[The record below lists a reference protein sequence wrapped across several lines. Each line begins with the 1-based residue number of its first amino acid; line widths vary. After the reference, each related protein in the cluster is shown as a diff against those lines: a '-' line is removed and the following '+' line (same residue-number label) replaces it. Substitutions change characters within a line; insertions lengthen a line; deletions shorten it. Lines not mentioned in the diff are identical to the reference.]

1 MTVLRSTVAD
11 VDLDAIVANLGA
23 VARGGDRVI
32 AVVKADAY
40 GHGAEA
46 VSITLVE
53 ASAAM
58 LAVFTVDEAIV
69 LRAAGIRA
77 PILVLGGITGASE
90 ADAVVSHDLAAVVW
104 DQDRAGL
111 LARAAG
117 AAGRTAH
124 VHVKVDT
131 GLTRLGAPLDEAL
144 ARVSAVRELAHLA
157 VDGIFTH
164 FANADEAGDTFSAE
178 QLRRFAEVVAALP
191 ERPAFVHASASAG
204 VAALGP
210 LSPCNAV
217 RPGLAL
223 YGLHA
228 APHLAAS
235 MPLRPAL
242 RWSSRVH
249 RLARAKA
256 GTGVSYGH
264 EYRLPRDGIVA
275 TVPVG
280 YGDGLMR
287 AAGRAA
293 RLLVRGCATGIA
305 GRVAMDLVMLDVT
318 EVPGVREGDEVVI
331 IGTQG
336 GASVSAEDLAAACG
350 TINYEVVT
358 NVRARVP
365 RRYLR
370 GGRLVA
376 TRTLADGLAW
386 R

>member
-11 VDLDAIVANLGA
+11 VDLDAIAANLAA
-23 VARGGDRVI
+23 VARGGERVI

-46 VSITLVE
+46 VSTALVE
-53 ASAAM
+53 AGAAM
-58 LAVFTVDEAIV
+58 LAVFTVEEAIV
-69 LRAAGIRA
+69 LRRSGIRA
-77 PILVLGGITGASE
+77 PILVLAGLSDPSE
-90 ADAVVSHDLAAVVW
+90 ADAVVAHDLTAVVW
-104 DQDRAGL
+104 DLERAGL
-111 LARAAG
+111 LGRAAS
-117 AAGRTAH
+117 AAGRRAR

-131 GLTRLGAPLDEAL
+131 GLTRLGAPLEEAL
-144 ARVSAVRELAHLA
+144 ARVHEIRAVPHVA

-164 FANADEAGDTFSAE
+164 FANADEPGDTFTPE
-178 QLRRFAEVVAALP
+178 QMRRFTGVVAGLADRP
-191 ERPAFVHASASAG
+191 ELVHASASAG
-204 VAALGP
+204 VAALGAP
-210 LSPCNAV
+210 SPCNAV

-228 APHLAAS
+228 APHLAHALR
-235 MPLRPAL
+235 LRPAL
-242 RWSSRVH
+242 RWTSRVH

-287 AAGRAA
+287 VAHHAA
-293 RLLVRGCATGIA
+293 RLLVRGHPTAIA

-318 EVPGVREGDEVVI
+318 DVPGVREGDEVVI

-336 GASVSAEDLAAACG
+336 EASVTAEDLAAACG

-358 NVRARVP
+358 NIRARVP

-370 GGRLVA
+370 GARAVA
-376 TRTLADGLAW
+376 TRTLAEGLAW